1 MTVKDHSPLFPIP
14 RTSLLAP
21 FLTRS
26 AAFTLIET
34 ALAMLAIG
42 LGLLAL
48 FGLGRIGL
56 QSNKETENDQRCV
69 QMADAIFETL
79 RETNMRFVDE
89 ARTNRLQ
96 QSWYDRWATTV
107 QTGDQIPFPPVAGM
121 CTSRDT
127 PPNRTLYLTFNTE
140 LAEAFLSD
148 ELVLTE
154 WNPRYKL
161 ALYPKYAASHVAGG
175 QNLFL
180 VTLVI
185 YPDGDTYSSEYRAFQ
200 TTLSNPGGLP

>member
-1 MTVKDHSPLFPIP
+1 MNLRPSSTAVPGGS
-14 RTSLLAP
+14 R
-21 FLTRS
+21 R

-34 ALAMLAIG
+34 ALALLAIG

-48 FGLGRIGL
+48 FGLGRLGL
-56 QSNKETENDQRCV
+56 QATKESEHDQRCAL
-69 QMADAIFETL
+69 MADAVFETL
-79 RETNMRFVDE
+79 REANMRFVDE

-107 QTGDQIPFPPVAGM
+107 QNGDQIPFPPVAGM

-127 PPNRTLYLTFNTE
+127 PPNRTLHLTFNTE
-140 LAEAFLSD
+140 LAEAFLPD

-161 ALYPKYAASHVAGG
+161 ALYPKYDASHVAGG
-175 QNLFL
+175 HNLFL

-185 YPDGDTYSSEYRAFQ
+185 YPDGDTYSSEYRVFQ

>member
-1 MTVKDHSPLFPIP
+1 MTPRAPSAAPIE
-14 RTSLLAP
+14 R
-21 FLTRS
+21 RR

-34 ALAMLAIG
+34 ALALLAIG

-48 FGLGRIGL
+48 FGLGRLGL
-56 QSNKETENDQRCV
+56 QATKESEHDQRCAL
-69 QMADAIFETL
+69 MADAVFETL
-79 RETNMRFVDE
+79 REANMRFVDE

-96 QSWYDRWATTV
+96 QGWYDRWATTV
-107 QTGDQIPFPPVAGM
+107 QTGDQLPFPPVAGM

-140 LAEAFLSD
+140 LAEAFLPD

-161 ALYPKYAASHVAGG
+161 SLYPKYAASHVAGG

-185 YPDGDTYSSEYRAFQ
+185 YPDGDTYSSEYRVFQ